1 MRRIARTRSLWS
13 EDLHRDVSFH
23 WPVVWTT
30 LSARSGDRADLSPY
44 CTRQWWRDAMTDL
57 ETFHMLLGDEGQRLL
72 AAIAARVLTE
82 ANTLAIAT
90 ELRRHSP
97 APLVAAAMTQ
107 MRLRERA
114 RTKFGDDAP
123 QLYFTQA
130 GLEQAT
136 SAPVAAHRAA
146 RYHAARRI
154 ADLCCGIGGDLR
166 ALAASHTALAVDRDP
181 LTAAIATANMRALD
195 LADRVT
201 VRCDDVT
208 TVDLA
213 GYDAAFLD
221 PARRTAE
228 RRVFNVADYQPPWS
242 FIAALVGRI
251 EHVGVKVAPGIPHA
265 LVPPDAEA
273 EWVSLDGNVKESAL
287 WFGVL
292 RTPGVTR
299 RATLL
304 PSGATLTATTRQQP
318 PIAPPRRY
326 LYEPDGAVIR
336 AHLVAEVAES
346 VNGALLDPTI
356 AYITSDTLT
365 ATPFAHAYIIEDAMP
380 FSLKRLRAYLRAR
393 GIGHVVI
400 KKRGSPLTPEALIG
414 DLRLSGSDH
423 RILFLT
429 KVAGKHTVLIGQ
441 RVETGRTAKTQ
452 R

>member
-1 MRRIARTRSLWS
+1 
-13 EDLHRDVSFH
+13 
-23 WPVVWTT
+23 
-30 LSARSGDRADLSPY
+30 
-44 CTRQWWRDAMTDL
+44 MTDL
-57 ETFHMLLGDEGQRLL
+57 ETFNALLSTDGQRLL
-72 AAIAARVLTE
+72 AAIAAHGLTE
-82 ANTLAIAT
+82 ANTLALAT
-90 ELRRHSP
+90 ALRRGYP
-97 APLVAAAMTQ
+97 PPLVAAAMTQ

-114 RTKFGDDAP
+114 RAKFGDDAARM
-123 QLYFTQA
+123 YFTQA

-146 RYHAARRI
+146 RYRAARCI

-166 ALAASHTALAVDRDP
+166 LLADGHDVLAVDRDP
-181 LTAAIATANMRALD
+181 LTAAMATANMRALG
-195 LADRVT
+195 LADHVT

-208 TVDLA
+208 AIDLT

-251 EHVGVKVAPGIPHA
+251 AHVGVKVAPGIPHA

-273 EWVSLDGNVKESAL
+273 EWVSLDGDVKEAAL
-287 WFGVL
+287 WFGAL
-292 RTPGVTR
+292 RTEGITH

-304 PSGATLTATTRQQP
+304 PSGATLTATTHEPP
-318 PIAPPRRY
+318 PITPPRRY

-336 AHLVAEVAES
+336 AHLVAEVVAL

-356 AYITSDTLT
+356 AYITSDTLI
-365 ATPFAHAYIIEDAMP
+365 ATPFARAYRIEDAMP
-380 FSLKRLRAYLRAR
+380 FSLKRLRVYLRTR

-414 DLRLSGSDH
+414 DLRLVGDKH

-429 KVAGKHTVLIGQ
+429 RVAGKHTVLIGSG
-441 RVETGRTAKTQ
+441 VEIN
-452 R
+452 

>member
-1 MRRIARTRSLWS
+1 
-13 EDLHRDVSFH
+13 
-23 WPVVWTT
+23 
-30 LSARSGDRADLSPY
+30 
-44 CTRQWWRDAMTDL
+44 MTDL
-57 ETFHMLLGDEGQRLL
+57 ETFHALLSADGQRLF
-72 AAIAARVLTE
+72 AAIAAHGLTE
-82 ANTLAIAT
+82 ANTLALAT
-90 ELRRHSP
+90 ALRHHSP

-107 MRLRERA
+107 VRLRARA
-114 RTKFGDDAP
+114 RTKFGDDAARM
-123 QLYFTQA
+123 YFTQA

-136 SAPVAAHRAA
+136 SGAVAAHRAA
-146 RYHAARRI
+146 RYRAVTRI

-166 ALAASHTALAVDRDP
+166 ALADDHDVLAVDRDP
-181 LTAAIATANMRALD
+181 LTAAIATANARALG
-195 LADRVT
+195 LADHVA
-201 VRCDDVT
+201 VRCDDVA

-242 FIAALVGRI
+242 FIAALVGRVGT
-251 EHVGVKVAPGIPHA
+251 VGVKVAPGIPHD

-273 EWVSLDGNVKESAL
+273 EWVSLAGDVKEAAL
-287 WFGVL
+287 WFGDL
-292 RTPGVTR
+292 RTEGVTR

-304 PSGATLTATTRQQP
+304 PSGATLTATTREPP
-318 PIAPPRRY
+318 PISPPRRY

-336 AHLVAEVAES
+336 AHLVAAVAAL

-365 ATPFAHAYIIEDAMP
+365 ATPFARSYTIEDSMP
-380 FSLKRLRAYLRAR
+380 FNLKRLRAYLRER

-414 DLRLSGSDH
+414 DLRLSGDDH

-429 KVAGKHTVLIGQ
+429 KVSGKHTVLIGQ
-441 RVETGRTAKTQ
+441 TIEN
-452 R
+452 

>member
-1 MRRIARTRSLWS
+1 VIPSRQPSRQRT
-13 EDLHRDVSFH
+13 
-23 WPVVWTT
+23 
-30 LSARSGDRADLSPY
+30 
-44 CTRQWWRDAMTDL
+44 C
-57 ETFHMLLGDEGQRLL
+57 
-72 AAIAARVLTE
+72 
-82 ANTLAIAT
+82 
-90 ELRRHSP
+90 
-97 APLVAAAMTQ
+97 
-107 MRLRERA
+107 
-114 RTKFGDDAP
+114 
-123 QLYFTQA
+123 
-130 GLEQAT
+130 
-136 SAPVAAHRAA
+136 
-146 RYHAARRI
+146 
-154 ADLCCGIGGDLR
+154 
-166 ALAASHTALAVDRDP
+166 
-181 LTAAIATANMRALD
+181 ALD

-304 PSGATLTATTRQQP
+304 PSGATLTATTRQPP
-318 PIAPPRRY
+318 PIASPRRY
-326 LYEPDGAVIR
+326 LFEPDGAVIR

-365 ATPFAHAYIIEDAMP
+365 ATPFARAYIIEDAMP

-414 DLRLSGSDH
+414 DLRLSGDDH

-441 RVETGRTAKTQ
+441 RVETGRTAKEQRTQ
-452 R
+452 RKAR